1 MSCEYAVACPVTLRL
16 LGGPIPSR
24 STPFSLWC
32 WCIGRCSPPPA
43 TPKVVIVGASGYTG
57 AATVDAVG
65 ALVGAANVKVI
76 TRHPESSAATG
87 FKSSGIHVVKGD
99 YNDQASLVAAF
110 AGAAAV
116 YLIAPGSEV
125 RGRLN
130 PLLSVPVSGNR
141 RIPRLVRRLR
151 CVRFPFLA

>member
-1 MSCEYAVACPVTLRL
+1 MSCDPALAGRAYPLSVDPVLTVVLVHRSL
-16 LGGPIPSR
+16 LA
-24 STPFSLWC
+24 
-32 WCIGRCSPPPA
+32 PPA

-57 AATVDAVG
+57 TATVNAVG

-76 TRHPESSAATG
+76 TRHPESATSTG
-87 FKSSGIHVVKGD
+87 FKSSGVHVVKGD